1 MGLLANYKKS
11 EVTIKKERFESKFD
25 YSDFNLDDKE
35 ILIELEKKAI
45 HTGNLLKDNLKEL
58 GDVFLEAHKIFANNK
73 NGMFGKWYENL
84 GFKKDF
90 VYLCLDRRQLS
101 IQYSS
106 KDIYKLPDRVIKDI
120 KKIEKE
126 NEEIVVEILNSE
138 NPKEKIKEIKESLNY
153 NKNKNHLDIKKE
165 KIKEKL
171 SALFKVINNSD
182 FSDEKLTTIEN
193 IILKL
198 EDEIQKKTFY

>member
-11 EVTIKKERFESKFD
+11 EVTIKKEKFESNFD
-25 YSDFNLDDKE
+25 YSDFSFDDKE
-35 ILIELEKKAI
+35 NLIELEKKAI
-45 HTGNLLKDNLKEL
+45 HTGNLLKENLKEL
-58 GDVFLEAHKIFANNK
+58 GDVFLEAHKIFSNNK

-90 VYLCLDRRQLS
+90 VYLCLDRRKLS
-101 IQYSS
+101 LQYNS
-106 KDIYKLPDRVIKDI
+106 KDIYKFPDRIIKDI

-138 NPKEKIKEIKESLNY
+138 DPKEKIKEIKENLNKEKKKITQ
-153 NKNKNHLDIKKE
+153 NVKKE

-171 SALFKVINNSD
+171 TTLFKILNNNE
-182 FSDEKLTTIEN
+182 FSDERLIRIEN
-193 IILKL
+193 ILLKL
-198 EDEIQKKTFY
+198 EDEIF